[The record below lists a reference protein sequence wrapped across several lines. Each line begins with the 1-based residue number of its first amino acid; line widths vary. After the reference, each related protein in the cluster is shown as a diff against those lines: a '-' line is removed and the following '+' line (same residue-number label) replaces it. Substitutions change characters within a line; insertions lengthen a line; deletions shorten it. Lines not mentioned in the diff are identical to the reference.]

1 MVPGFALGPYAL
13 SLMPY
18 DPTYPATNALIESVP
33 MRAQFN
39 GLKDLIDN
47 IGSVT
52 SAQVDAVTTLPAGDA
67 ATVDASIT
75 GGVLHFSFGIPQG
88 QMGDPGPTGGNGND
102 GAPGQPFAQAVVDN
116 VNTLNP
122 GQDATV
128 DVSFDGTN
136 VHFSFGIPRGNDGS
150 QGNDGAQGPPGE
162 VTLNEL
168 ANVINGSSANS
179 NNVGTLG
186 LGVNDPPSGAD
197 LQQVVNK
204 LDELILALRR

>member
-1 MVPGFALGPYAL
+1 VRTPSSSAPKGSDNSAQGNALGK
-13 SLMPY
+13 
-18 DPTYPATNALIESVP
+18 ESK
-33 MRAQFN
+33 RIKA
-39 GLKDLIDN
+39 LKDLIDN
-47 IGSVT
+47 IGSIT

-116 VNTLNP
+116 VNTVSP
-122 GQDATV
+122 RQDATV

-136 VHFSFGIPRGNDGS
+136 VHFSFGIPCGNDGS
-150 QGNDGAQGPPGE
+150 QGKDGAQGPPGE
-162 VTLNEL
+162 VTLDQL

-179 NNVGTLG
+179 NSVGTLG
-186 LGVNDPPSGAD
+186 LGVNDPSQILSGF
-197 LQQVVNK
+197 
-204 LDELILALRR
+204 